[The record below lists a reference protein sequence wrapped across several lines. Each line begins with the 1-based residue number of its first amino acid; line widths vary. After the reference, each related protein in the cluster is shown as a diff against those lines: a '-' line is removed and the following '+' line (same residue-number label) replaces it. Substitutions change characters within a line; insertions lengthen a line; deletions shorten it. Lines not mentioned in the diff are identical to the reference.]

1 VSPLTRQQ
9 GCSRLWHDKL
19 TSDQMPHFHSS
30 LCMFLLNSSLSLSL
44 SPPPI
49 QLFEGLS
56 PIQIGLPFSAINA
69 SISSVSLKPCSFWTK
84 LRSQRPF
91 HPVSQPQCQMLSDLQ
106 TSAHQNYFVDA
117 WTTRRGVGES
127 ILLPPL
133 FSCSSPLFALLKSI
147 RRSVACAMICCSGFS
162 CSPILLWFL
171 ACQIFHAIA
180 KKSSSS
186 PSSSMIFQTKSM
198 RSRCRGCSSRLE
210 YSLMCQTASI
220 SNL

>member
-1 VSPLTRQQ
+1 
-9 GCSRLWHDKL
+9 
-19 TSDQMPHFHSS
+19 MPHFHSS

-44 SPPPI
+44 TPPPI
-49 QLFEGLS
+49 QPFEGLS
-56 PIQIGLPFSAINA
+56 PIQIGLPFSTINA
-69 SISSVSLKPCSFWTK
+69 SISSVSLKPCSFWTR

-117 WTTRRGVGES
+117 WTTRQGRGES

-162 CSPILLWFL
+162 AL
-171 ACQIFHAIA
+171 
-180 KKSSSS
+180 
-186 PSSSMIFQTKSM
+186 PSSFGFSHAKYSM
-198 RSRCRGCSSRLE
+198 L
-210 YSLMCQTASI
+210 
-220 SNL
+220 